1 MLWFGKQAKGET
13 AAAAAIE
20 PVKLEVELDKG
31 IAEAKLR
38 ALLKEMEE
46 RGGPQPFVEALRRKQ
61 ELFAAALPLGGAV
74 ELSREDF
81 GTLLDCVFPARRK
94 LAPVLGELDYG
105 SVQAAVARLLDG
117 EGDLEQRI
125 GDFCE
130 LVPAEQKKPRRAIWD
145 LAAELLHFRSP
156 EQVPLMARWVW
167 DTRTG
172 TGALREFVRGNDTMP
187 EVPIDGRPGT
197 YEAGRQWLAEVL
209 TESGF
214 YRDLPFMIDLLQ
226 AQAYS
231 DYVKA
236 MSSGVGLIDA
246 EFGGRQDPLEFLVK
260 LLGIES
266 RERRVPTGDTAGP
279 TLH

>member
-1 MLWFGKQAKGET
+1 
-13 AAAAAIE
+13 
-20 PVKLEVELDKG
+20 
-31 IAEAKLR
+31 
-38 ALLKEMEE
+38 
-46 RGGPQPFVEALRRKQ
+46 
-61 ELFAAALPLGGAV
+61 
-74 ELSREDF
+74 
-81 GTLLDCVFPARRK
+81 
-94 LAPVLGELDYG
+94 
-105 SVQAAVARLLDG
+105 
-117 EGDLEQRI
+117 
-125 GDFCE
+125 
-130 LVPAEQKKPRRAIWD
+130 
-145 LAAELLHFRSP
+145 
-156 EQVPLMARWVW
+156 
-167 DTRTG
+167 
-172 TGALREFVRGNDTMP
+172 MP

-266 RERRVPTGDTAGP
+266 RERRTPAGGTAEP